1 MRTVILDTN
10 SRSILL
16 AHIYLT
22 HILRREKITAQ
33 TYYGEIAETGDHPTS
48 SQLNIAT
55 GAHIL
60 RWNKSTSMTMSWRF

>member
-1 MRTVILDTN
+1 MTVILDIH

-33 TYYGEIAETGDHPTS
+33 TYYGKIAEKGDHPTS
-48 SQLNIAT
+48 SRLNIAT
-55 GAHIL
+55 GAHIS
-60 RWNKSTSMTMSWRF
+60 RWGKLASLTMSRGS